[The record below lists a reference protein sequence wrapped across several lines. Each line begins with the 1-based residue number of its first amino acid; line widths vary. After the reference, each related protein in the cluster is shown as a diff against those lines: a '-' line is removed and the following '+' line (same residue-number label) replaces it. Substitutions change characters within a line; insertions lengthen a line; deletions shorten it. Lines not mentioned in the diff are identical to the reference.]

1 MNWCPHE
8 SVSMN
13 YELLS
18 TNNDLLELKLFHSM
32 CRAVTYLFGTGF
44 RVIWNGEIT
53 DTLGKLG
60 KISQI
65 SIEEQN
71 WYFLA
76 NLLQSGKNLCSL
88 SLRSINFWTAFKK
101 LVWGSKVKYNLGIFR
116 SHIVKIH
123 QFWHSKWGHFTAKF
137 WGECRS
143 WCVMHQ
149 GVEVKFCYALC
160 IIETLLNDHIWWISP
175 MW

>member
-1 MNWCPHE
+1 MSSWISIHE
-8 SVSMN
+8 LWIVIHQQWPPGIKMISQHVQGCHLPFWDRVQGHMKWGN
-13 YELLS
+13 YWY
-18 TNNDLLELKLFHSM
+18 F
-32 CRAVTYLFGTGF
+32 
-44 RVIWNGEIT
+44 GEI
-53 DTLGKLG
+53 GKNFTNF
-60 KISQI
+60 
-65 SIEEQN
+65 N
-71 WYFLA
+71 WRTKLIFSCKFTA
-76 NLLQSGKNLCSL
+76 IWKNLCSL

-101 LVWGSKVKYNLGIFR
+101 LVWGSKFKYNLGIFR